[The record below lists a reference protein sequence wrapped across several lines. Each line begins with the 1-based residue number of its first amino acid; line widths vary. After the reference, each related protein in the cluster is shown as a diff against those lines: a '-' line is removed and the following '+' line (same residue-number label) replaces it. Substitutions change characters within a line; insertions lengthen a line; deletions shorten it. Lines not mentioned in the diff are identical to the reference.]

1 VRERT
6 WYAVAVYAA
15 VALAACS
22 SDKNSTNPSP
32 MTVTPDTVTVF
43 VGDSAQ
49 VVANNAPGFITWSSS
64 DSTIASVVHGTIY
77 GLAPGQVTIN
87 AAVGNSGANATVTVS
102 QPPQIGL
109 STTGVT
115 FETSAGSTPPGPQ
128 TVGIANNGS
137 GPLKNLAIGLV
148 TYSQGASGWLTA
160 SLPANAA
167 TPATLTLQPNTTLLP
182 PGTYSATVP
191 VSAPSATNSP
201 RSVTVTYIVDQA
213 SVLVLSRSSVPITG
227 QANGTLP
234 STQTVNI
241 TSSGGSA
248 VGGIAPGTIT
258 YSTGATGW
266 LAASLTSSSTPA
278 TLTLTVTSTALA
290 VGNYSATVPVTS
302 TTAGVTPLNV
312 TVTYTVTSTPV
323 SPAISLASNTATFNA
338 TIGGTVPSGQQI
350 IISNSGGGTL
360 AGLGASITYISG
372 SGWLSATLGGTT
384 APATVTLQPTT
395 VLAAGTYQATVAVT
409 ATGASNSPQN
419 ISVTYVVTGAPV
431 ITLGST
437 TASFLSQ
444 QANVDPAN
452 QQIAVS
458 NSGSGSLTGLS
469 ATVSYVGSTTG
480 WLSASLATSAPQS
493 PSSTP
498 LTLQVT
504 TGTITPGSYQATV
517 TVASTVSGVAQKTVT
532 VTFERQA
539 TLTNDVVTG
548 VFVNG
553 NCTSCHAGASPPD
566 GVDLSSAAAAYA
578 NLVNVAPHKSGTGY
592 SYLVVPG
599 DSTNSFLYNEL
610 SGTTTD
616 NMPFGCAN
624 GTGCISSALLHLVAT
639 WIQQGAAQ

>member
-1 VRERT
+1 
-6 WYAVAVYAA
+6 VAI
-15 VALAACS
+15 AACNN
-22 SDKNSTNPSP
+22 DKNTTNPGP
-32 MTVTPDTVTVF
+32 MTITPDTVNVF

-64 DSTIASVVHGTIY
+64 DSTIASVVHGMIY
-77 GLAPGQVTIN
+77 GLAVGQVSIN
-87 AAVGNSGANATVTVS
+87 AAAGNGSANATVTIS
-102 QPPQIGL
+102 LPPQIGL

-115 FETSAGSTPPGPQ
+115 FETSTGSAPPGPQ

-137 GPLKNLAIGLV
+137 GPLTNLAVGLV

-160 SLPANAA
+160 SLPKNATA
-167 TPATLTLQPNTTLLP
+167 PATLTLQPNTTLLP

-227 QANGTLP
+227 QANAALP

-241 TSSGGSA
+241 SSSGNGT
-248 VGGIAPGTIT
+248 VGGIATGTIT

-278 TLTLTVTSTALA
+278 TLTLTVTSTALP

-302 TTAGVTPLNV
+302 TTTGVPPLNV

-323 SPAISLASNTATFNA
+323 SPAISLASNTATFTT
-338 TIGGTVPSGQQI
+338 TIGATVPSGQQI
-350 IISNSGGGTL
+350 IISNSGGGSL
-360 AGLGASITYISG
+360 SGLGATISYVSG

-384 APATVTLQPTT
+384 APATITLQPTA

-409 ATGASNSPQN
+409 ATSASNSPQN
-419 ISVTYVVTGAPV
+419 IAVTYVVTGAPV
-431 ITLGST
+431 ISLGST
-437 TASFLSQ
+437 SASFLSQ

-452 QQIAVS
+452 QQIPVS
-458 NSGSGSLTGLS
+458 NTGSGSLTGLS
-469 ATVSYVGSTTG
+469 ATVSYVAGATG
-480 WLSASLATSAPQS
+480 WLTATLATSAPSS

-504 TGTITPGSYQATV
+504 TGTITPGTYQATV
-517 TVASTVSGVAQKTVT
+517 TVASTLSGVAQKTVT

-539 TLTNDVVTG
+539 TLTNDVVPQ
-548 VFVNG
+548 VFS
-553 NCTSCHAGASPPD
+553 NCTSCHAGASPPE

-578 NLVNVAPHKSGTGY
+578 SLVNVAPHKAGTGY

-599 DSTNSFLYNEL
+599 DSTSSFLYNEL
-610 SGTTTD
+610 AGTTTD
-616 NMPFGCAN
+616 NMPFGCTN
-624 GTGCISSALLHLVAT
+624 GMGCISSALLHLVAT